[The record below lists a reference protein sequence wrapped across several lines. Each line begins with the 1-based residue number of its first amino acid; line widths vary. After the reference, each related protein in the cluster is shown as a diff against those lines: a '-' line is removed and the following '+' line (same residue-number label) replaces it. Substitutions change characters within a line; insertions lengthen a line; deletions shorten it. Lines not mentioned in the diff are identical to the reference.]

1 MKTCVKCKQEK
12 SFNEFY
18 KNSRRKDGYQ
28 DYCKSCK
35 KKTDAEQFQ
44 KHKEKWVNHYNNI
57 KKKRRV
63 KINEIKSKGCC
74 KKCGESRPYVL
85 DYHHINP
92 NTKSGAV
99 ADMVSYS
106 WKKVTDEIKK
116 CVLLCRNCHSEFH
129 YLERKDNLTIEKYLK
144 LKILK

>member
-44 KHKEKWVNHYNNI
+44 KHKEKWVNYYNNI
-57 KKKRRV
+57 KKKRRG

-74 KKCGESRPYVL
+74 KKCGESRPY
-85 DYHHINP
+85 
-92 NTKSGAV
+92 
-99 ADMVSYS
+99 
-106 WKKVTDEIKK
+106 
-116 CVLLCRNCHSEFH
+116 
-129 YLERKDNLTIEKYLK
+129 
-144 LKILK
+144 